1 MALNAGATRFNSD
14 SSQLEIYDG
23 NQWTGILSTSPEL
36 QTGGTRGIAAG
47 GNSQTGIVYH
57 ILSTSGRSITF
68 GNLINN
74 ESGKGVASS
83 RTRMIFA
90 GGYSGN
96 NKYDNM
102 EFVTISSTGDG
113 TDFADLNA
121 ARGRIA
127 GGASATRGIFCGSG
141 IDSPAATLN
150 SIEFCTIASTG
161 IDGNDFG
168 DMTTGRSRH
177 GAFGSPTRLIITGGY
192 NYSGGEYATM
202 DYITIA
208 STGQASDFGDFTEA
222 VHWNASACNAV
233 RGLSMGSSPGKDV
246 VNFVTI
252 NSVGNAKDFGD
263 LTQARRGGFG
273 ASSRTRAILMSGYTG
288 SAYTNVVD
296 KCEIMTTGNFVD
308 FTDADISRGF
318 GTSGVSSNGHGGL

>member
-47 GNSQTGIVYH
+47 GGGSNGIVYH

-74 ESGKGVASS
+74 DSGKGVASS

-96 NKYDNM
+96 NKYNNM

-113 TDFADLNA
+113 TDFADLHA

-161 IDGNDFG
+161 INGNDFG
-168 DMTTGRSRH
+168 DMTSGRSRH
-177 GAFGSPTRLIITGGY
+177 AAFGSPTRLIIAGGY
-192 NYSGGEYATM
+192 NYSAGGMSEM

-208 STGQASDFGDFTEA
+208 STGNASDFGDLTEDI
-222 VHWNASACNAV
+222 HWNASACNAV
-233 RGLSMGSSPGKDV
+233 RGLSMGASPGVNV

-252 NSVGNAKDFGD
+252 NSIGNAKDFGD
-263 LTQARRGGFG
+263 LTVARRGGFG
-273 ASSRTRAILMSGYTG
+273 ASSKTRAILMSGYTG
-288 SAYTNVVD
+288 SAYTNTID

-308 FTDADISRGF
+308 FTDADITRGF
-318 GTSGVSSNGHGGL
+318 GTSGVASNGHGGL